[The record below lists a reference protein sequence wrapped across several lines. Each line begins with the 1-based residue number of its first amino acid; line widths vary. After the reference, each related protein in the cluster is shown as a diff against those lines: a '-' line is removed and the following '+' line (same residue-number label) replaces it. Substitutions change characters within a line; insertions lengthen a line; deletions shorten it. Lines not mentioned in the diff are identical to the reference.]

1 MLSAWAE
8 VDLDAVAANVTGIRA
23 AVGLGCRVLVVVKA
37 DAYGHGAVEIARAAL
52 EAGADALAVALVEE
66 ALELRRAGI
75 RAPIHLLG
83 AVPPAQLPLVVE
95 ADLVAGIGDE
105 ATARL
110 LGGLAAARGRQVRVH
125 VEVDTGLTRFG
136 AACEAA
142 SALVRAVSA
151 LPGLVLEGI
160 YTHFA
165 NAEDPDDPF
174 TEEQLARF
182 LDVLRPLEADPGLRL
197 TRHAAGSSAVLHWP
211 ASRLDAVRPGL
222 LVLGVYP
229 TTKLRRTIAVT
240 PVMRVWARV
249 ARCRVVPAGTSVGYG
264 RTYLTRGERT
274 IATVLLGFG
283 SGYPRQLANRG
294 VARVRDRLCPV
305 VGAVGLSHLMLD
317 VSGVGEIAPG
327 EPVELVGAAREAAN
341 SVEALAAAAQL
352 PVDAIC
358 MVGRQLARVYLRR
371 GQPARLVP
379 GPGAGHQDQPGSP
392 WSAAAEGAAAGGSP
406 GAAVAGLGPGVRGA
420 R

>member
-1 MLSAWAE
+1 APARRHPGPDPPPGRRPSGTAPARGGGGPRRRHRRRG
-8 VDLDAVAANVTGIRA
+8 DGAAA
-23 AVGLGCRVLVVVKA
+23 
-37 DAYGHGAVEIARAAL
+37 
-52 EAGADALAVALVEE
+52 
-66 ALELRRAGI
+66 RRAG
-75 RAPIHLLG
+75 
-83 AVPPAQLPLVVE
+83 
-95 ADLVAGIGDE
+95 
-105 ATARL
+105 
-110 LGGLAAARGRQVRVH
+110 GRP
-125 VEVDTGLTRFG
+125 RFG

-249 ARCRVVPAGTSVGYG
+249 ARCR
-264 RTYLTRGERT
+264 
-274 IATVLLGFG
+274 
-283 SGYPRQLANRG
+283 
-294 VARVRDRLCPV
+294 
-305 VGAVGLSHLMLD
+305 
-317 VSGVGEIAPG
+317 
-327 EPVELVGAAREAAN
+327 
-341 SVEALAAAAQL
+341 
-352 PVDAIC
+352 
-358 MVGRQLARVYLRR
+358 
-371 GQPARLVP
+371 
-379 GPGAGHQDQPGSP
+379 
-392 WSAAAEGAAAGGSP
+392 
-406 GAAVAGLGPGVRGA
+406 
-420 R
+420 